1 MKVTL
6 VGYTPRPL
14 YVCAEAA
21 AVCYDSEPSL
31 NIIKGCIRSGHQS
44 VLEHCSFTFKV
55 EGISRSCFDRETEV
69 LTNNG
74 WKHFCDVE
82 NTDLIFTIN
91 QDTQKAEF
99 QPILNQIKYKY
110 NGLMHYY
117 KSQNIDLLVTPNHN
131 LYMKKYDVRVP
142 DKYHLCPSEDIKVKR
157 FYMKK
162 TVNYDIE
169 VDDYFT
175 IPGYSYYRKNKNGE
189 LYEKTLSDLRL
200 PRDNFYKLLA
210 WYLAEG
216 STYYNQKEN
225 SYTIS
230 ISQLKTQN
238 IDHIMEIV
246 SNCGLRPYYDGK
258 SIRFKNMVLGKY
270 FSSLGLSLNKKI
282 PFDIFTNFNKK
293 LSKIFIDEYILGDGT
308 IQKDKSGKI
317 FTISKEL
324 SEQIYNLCFI
334 AGYTATNHIDNRA
347 GQSHTWNGR
356 EIKHNYPCYII
367 NISMTGKRNHEIVV
381 KKDSHF
387 SEIPFNDY
395 VYCIEVPNHTL
406 FVRRNG
412 IACWCGNCSH
422 QIVRHRIASY
432 SQQSQRYVKYDD
444 LDWVIP
450 DYGIDGDFARH
461 ACDIMLNAYK
471 EMTDESDPS
480 FQKSTIDAA
489 RCVLPNATPTTIYVT
504 MNLRALM
511 HFCNERMCNR
521 ASKEIHEVASLMK
534 EQVMWA
540 ENISIEEKTILSE
553 ILVPKCMA
561 GPIHA
566 CPERDGCGKFKPL
579 KEFVWRAKGRWIGIN
594 EWAQMH
600 DSKPSGIGTYF
611 WCSAC
616 EEPHESKSEF
626 CPNCGAEMTQEG

>member
-6 VGYTPRPL
+6 VQHTPTPL
-14 YVCAEAA
+14 YTVAEAA
-21 AVCYDSEPSL
+21 AVCYDSKPSL
-31 NIIKGCIRSGHQS
+31 NIVKGCIRSGHTS
-44 VLEHCSFTFKV
+44 VLEHASFTFRI

-347 GQSHTWNGR
+347 GQSHIWNGR

-367 NISMTGKRNHEIVV
+367 NISMTGKRNHEIVI

-422 QIVRHRIASY
+422 QIVRHRMASY

-450 DYGIDGDFARH
+450 DYGIDEGYARH

-471 EMTDESDPS
+471 DMTDDAKPG

-489 RCVLPNATPTTIYVT
+489 RCVLPNATPTIIYVT
-504 MNLRALM
+504 MNIRALM
-511 HFCNERMCNR
+511 NFFNERLCAR
-521 ASKEIHEVASLMK
+521 ASKEIREVAKAMVEVILN
-534 EQVMWA
+534 A
-540 ENISIEEKTILSE
+540 DTISKEEKEIFKTIF
-553 ILVPKCMA
+553 VPKCERF
-561 GPIHA
+561 PIHA
-566 CPERDGCGKFKPL
+566 CPEREGCGKYKPL
-579 KEFVWRAKGRWIGIN
+579 KEFVWRPKAKW
-594 EWAQMH
+594 Q
-600 DSKPSGIGTYF
+600 TYYANMGGGEE
-611 WCSAC
+611 CSAC
-616 EEPHESKSEF
+616 GFNGGIKTFKF
-626 CPNCGAEMTQEG
+626 CPMCGAEMIQE

>member
-55 EGISRSCFDRETEV
+55 EGISRACFDRETEV

-91 QDTQKAEF
+91 QDTQEAEF
-99 QPILNQIKYKY
+99 QPILNQVKYKY
-110 NGLMHYY
+110 NGLVHYY

-131 LYMKKYDVRVP
+131 LYMKKCDVRVS

-175 IPGYSYYRKNKNGE
+175 IPGYSYYRKNRNGE

-246 SNCGLRPYYDGK
+246 SNCGLQPYYDGK

-293 LSKIFIDEYILGDGT
+293 LSKIFIDEYLLGDGT

-334 AGYTATNHIDNRA
+334 AGYTATNHIDNRV
-347 GQSHTWNGR
+347 GQSHIWNGR

-395 VYCIEVPNHTL
+395 VYCVEVPNHTL

-422 QIVRHRIASY
+422 QLVRHRIASY
-432 SQQSQRYVKYDD
+432 SQQSQRYVTYDSV
-444 LDWVIP
+444 DWVT
-450 DYGIDGDFARH
+450 DGLEHDAIEPVMLSCAESMIAYRDMIEKGVKVENAR
-461 ACDIMLNAYK
+461 A
-471 EMTDESDPS
+471 
-480 FQKSTIDAA
+480 
-489 RCVLPNATPTTIYVT
+489 VLPNATPTVIYVT

-511 HFCNERMCNR
+511 HFCNERMCSR
-521 ASKEIHEVASLMK
+521 AQTEIRNVAIGMKNELMCAVNISKEEK
-534 EQVMWA
+534 E
-540 ENISIEEKTILSE
+540 ILDTV
-553 ILVPKCMA
+553 LVPKCAA
-561 GPIHA
+561 GPIEA
-566 CPERDGCGKFKPL
+566 CPEHNGCGRYKPL
-579 KEFVWRAKGRWIGIN
+579 KEFVWRPKAEWLHYYVEDGGEECSICGFSGGI
-594 EWAQMH
+594 
-600 DSKPSGIGTYF
+600 KTF
-611 WCSAC
+611 
-616 EEPHESKSEF
+616 KF
-626 CPNCGAEMTQEG
+626 CPMCGAEMKNE